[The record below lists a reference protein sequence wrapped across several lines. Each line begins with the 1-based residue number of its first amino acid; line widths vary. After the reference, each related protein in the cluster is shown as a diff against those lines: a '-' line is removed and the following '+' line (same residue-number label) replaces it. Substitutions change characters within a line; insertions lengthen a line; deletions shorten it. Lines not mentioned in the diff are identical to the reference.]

1 MKIYTNFVEFSD
13 TINSICNH
21 LEEGVTIII
30 TTPIIVT
37 AIIGFIFLILGF
49 VTKKRWLHLIALIIF
64 LILVWFIIREF
75 FYEYLVP

>member
-21 LEEGVTIII
+21 LEEEVTIII

>member
-37 AIIGFIFLILGF
+37 AIIGFIFLIFGF

>member
-1 MKIYTNFVEFSD
+1 M
-13 TINSICNH
+13 
-21 LEEGVTIII
+21 I